1 MLMKRFFVSRI
12 FLLLFCVAFSLN
24 AIPNVRDS
32 LIIKKRMDLI
42 TQSDS
47 IDLLKQSFKRK
58 GIALTELEE
67 KQKAI
72 HDTLK
77 YLNNQIQ
84 NFKFSPTR
92 TSIPDLIRSISLK
105 PDTIFDWIIIVV
117 GIIAVISGVFLVFGV
132 ISITISKKK
141 HSRKKKPIQNS
152 IPTPQKALAPST
164 HPIDE
169 LRALATNTSDTV
181 TQLRRQLKNSEHE
194 NNAPD
199 RERLKQ
205 HQEAEEEMAPLPVSE
220 RGYKRDTQTEKK
232 IIESARSGASPQEI
246 SKKFHTSID
255 QVSLIL
261 KVAGI
266 KPKKN
271 GR

>member
-1 MLMKRFFVSRI
+1 MKRFFISRI
-12 FLLLFCVAFSLN
+12 CLLLFCVTFSLH
-24 AIPNVRDS
+24 AMPNSRDS
-32 LIIKKRMDLI
+32 SIIKKRMDLI

-58 GIALTELEE
+58 GMALTELEE

-84 NFKFSPTR
+84 KIKFSPTR

-117 GIIAVISGVFLVFGV
+117 GIIAIISGVFLVFGV
-132 ISITISKKK
+132 FSIARSKKK
-141 HSRKKKPIQNS
+141 RSKKKRPVQNS
-152 IPTPQKALAPST
+152 IPPPQKAPAPST

-205 HQEAEEEMAPLPVSE
+205 HQEPEEEMAPLPVSDNE
-220 RGYKRDTQTEKK
+220 YKRDTHTEKK
-232 IIESARSGASPQEI
+232 IIEAARNGASPQEI

-261 KVAGI
+261 KVAGV
-266 KPKKN
+266 KSKKT